1 MRYPKA
7 ILIWLFLIFIG
18 IPLALSLCLYLYVE
32 NNNFL
37 ISLGE
42 GFIKYYIGL
51 TILLA
56 FFRLIAKL
64 TDKGER
70 DE

>member
-1 MRYPKA
+1 MKYPKA

-18 IPLALSLCLYLYVE
+18 IPLTLSLCLYAE
-32 NNNFL
+32 NNNL
-37 ISLGE
+37 LVSLGE
-42 GFIKYYIGL
+42 GFIKYYIGI

-64 TDKGER
+64 TDKGEK